1 MDKIS
6 VKGFAR
12 SARRQLVE
20 DMEQRLFELGLS
32 RSNIAKGE
40 IPPDD
45 AVVLDRKML
54 TPNQADKRQKLIA
67 QIESDGYDKVVEQ
80 AAYTWFNRFAAL
92 RFMEVN
98 GYLPSGVR
106 VLSAAGEHPKDTL
119 ARPDIL
125 KNATTV
131 PLPISRE
138 QVLELRYAGDDEALY
153 RYLLIAQCDELGEAL
168 PFLFDHVYPWVE
180 LLFPRNA
187 LAEGSVIR
195 RVVAEIPEEDWRDQV
210 EIVGWL
216 YQYYVSERKEQ
227 IDKGFKKGK
236 KASKDDIAP
245 ATQLFTPNWIVR
257 YMVDNSLGRLW
268 LEGRPHSKL
277 REKMEYYI
285 NEAEQDPKVIAELD
299 KITRKNIDPA
309 EITFIDPACGS
320 GHILVYAFNLLYEM
334 YLEAGYP
341 ETSIPAMILEKNLYG
356 LDIDER
362 AVQLASFALL
372 MCARSKD
379 PQILS
384 KGILPNV
391 IAIEESNN
399 ISPEMTDLLV
409 SSDANQDEQKQER
422 RELEC
427 LLQVFED
434 ATEYG
439 SLIRV
444 PEMDLEWLPE
454 ATAWAIERASSD
466 RADDTT
472 TLDGP
477 TIEQQA
483 KAISKLARQARVMGA
498 KYDVV
503 VTNPPYMGARNMDK
517 RLKDYLNSEYKE
529 VKTDLFSSFIV
540 RCQEYSS
547 YGGHLGFMCPFVW
560 MFIKSYE
567 WLRKQI
573 ISDAQITTLVQL
585 EYSGFDG
592 ATVPICTFT
601 LRNANAS
608 DVGTYISLSDF
619 RGAENQGPRTLE
631 AIKNS
636 DVDYRFIAESRHYAN
651 IPGSP
656 IAYWASSN
664 VIRSFEEGTSL
675 GDISEVCIGMRTG
688 NNSRFLRQWF
698 EVSRTMIGLGCHNH
712 SEAAESGKKWFP
724 YNKGGE
730 YRKWYGNNNYVVNW
744 KDDGAEIKE
753 LTHEKYPYL
762 GNNLSWKIS
771 NEDKYFLPGTTWTF
785 VSSSRFGARSSPEGF
800 LFDVG
805 GSSAFP
811 DEEDKLYVTAFLC
824 SKLAFEFLKMLNP
837 TLNFQVGNIRD
848 LPLLFP
854 SSPDVRS
861 RIESLAAECI
871 HIAKRDWDSFETSWD
886 FVRHPFL
893 VYGAGAS
900 TIEEAYARWESFAD
914 GEFERMRAN
923 EEEINRHFIDIYGL
937 GDEMTPEVPDDDV
950 TINRADR
957 DRDVRSFISYAIG
970 CMFGRY
976 SFDVD
981 GLAYAGGEFEWD
993 KYETFI
999 PDADDIIPVLDDAYF
1014 PNDIVKRFTEFVEA
1028 CFGKKHLDENL
1039 DWIAETLGKRSGE
1052 TASDTIRRYFIND
1065 FYRDHTQIYKKR
1077 PIYWMFSS
1085 GKQKGFNAL
1094 VYMHRYQR
1102 DTMARLRTKYL
1113 LELES
1118 RLQAAARS
1126 LHDPETSSAPRGQ
1139 TLRELE
1145 KLERQLAEIKE
1156 YDEKVHHLAD
1166 RMIEID
1172 LDDGVVVNYAK
1183 FEDVL
1188 EAIR

>member
-1 MDKIS
+1 MDRTSIEK
-6 VKGFAR
+6 FAT
-12 SARRQLVE
+12 SARRQLME
-20 DMEQRLFELGLS
+20 DVKQRLFELGLS
-32 RSNIAKGE
+32 RSNVTKGD
-40 IPPDD
+40 IPRDD
-45 AVVLDRKML
+45 AVGLDNKML
-54 TPNQADKRQKLIA
+54 TPPQANQRQKLIA
-67 QIESDGYDKVVEQ
+67 QIESDGYDRVVEQ
-80 AAYTWFNRFAAL
+80 AAYTWFNRFTAL

-106 VLSAAGEHPKDTL
+106 VLSAAGEDPKDTL
-119 ARPDIL
+119 ARPDVL
-125 KNATTV
+125 RHATTV
-131 PLPISRE
+131 PLPVNRE
-138 QVLELRYAGDDEALY
+138 RVLELRYAGDDEALY
-153 RYLLIAQCDELGEAL
+153 RYLLIAQCDELAEAL
-168 PFLFDHVYPWVE
+168 PFLFDHVNPWVE

-195 RVVAEIPEEDWRDQV
+195 RIVAEIPEEDWRDQV

-216 YQYYVSERKEQ
+216 YQYYVSERKDQ
-227 IDKGFKKGK
+227 VYKGFKKGK
-236 KASKDDIAP
+236 KASNNDIPP

-268 LEGRPHSKL
+268 LESRPHSKL

-285 NEAEQDPKVIAELD
+285 DEAEQDPKVMAELD

-309 EITFIDPACGS
+309 KITFIDPACGS
-320 GHILVYAFNLLYEM
+320 GHILVYAFDLLYEM

-341 ETSIPAMILEKNLYG
+341 ETSIPSMILEKNLYG

-372 MCARSKD
+372 MRARSKD

-399 ISPEMTDLLV
+399 ISPEMIDLLV
-409 SSDANQDEQKQER
+409 SSEASHDEQKQQR
-422 RELEC
+422 HELEC

-444 PEMDLEWLPE
+444 PELNLEWLPE

-466 RADDTT
+466 RADDTA

-477 TIEQQA
+477 TIEEQA
-483 KAISKLARQARVMGA
+483 KAISRLARQAKVMSE

-503 VTNPPYMGARNMDK
+503 VTNPPYMYTRNMNK
-517 RLKDYLNSEYKE
+517 TLKDYLKAAYKSCGS
-529 VKTDLFSSFIV
+529 DLFASFMDQCMDSTKPRGFTAMITQHSWMFLSSLRALREAIV
-540 RCQEYSS
+540 KDKTIYSML
-547 YGGHLGFMCPFVW
+547 HLGARTFESLGGEVVQSTSFV
-560 MFIKSYE
+560 
-567 WLRKQI
+567 
-573 ISDAQITTLVQL
+573 
-585 EYSGFDG
+585 
-592 ATVPICTFT
+592 
-601 LRNANAS
+601 LRNVHVPS
-608 DVGTYISLSDF
+608 YYGTYIRLVEFDTPEEKINKLDNAANHYTFSTD
-619 RGAENQGPRTLE
+619 E
-631 AIKNS
+631 AA
-636 DVDYRFIAESRHYAN
+636 R

-656 IAYWASSN
+656 IAYWASRN
-664 VIRSFEEGTSL
+664 VIRAFEEGTPL
-675 GDISEVCIGMRTG
+675 GTIAQPRVGLQTSD
-688 NNSRFLRQWF
+688 NSRFLRLWH
-698 EVSRTMIGLGCHNH
+698 EVALDDIGFNMQSRT
-712 SEAAESGKKWFP
+712 EAQESRCRWFP
-724 YNKGGE
+724 ITKGGP
-730 YRKWYGNNNYVVNW
+730 YRKWYGNNDYLVNW
-744 KDDGAEIKE
+744 ENDGEEIRNFDRAVVRNPD
-753 LTHEKYPYL
+753 Y
-762 GNNLSWKIS
+762 
-771 NEDKYFLPGTTWTF
+771 YFLPGITWTDI
-785 VSSSRFGARSSPEGF
+785 SSSYFGARWMPSGF
-800 LFDVG
+800 IISHTG
-805 GSSAFP
+805 NA
-811 DEEDKLYVTAFLC
+811 LYLDGKSGLMILAFLC
-824 SKLAFEFLKMLNP
+824 SQPVNKLLSILNP
-837 TLNFQVGNIRD
+837 TMHFLVSDVGD
-848 LPLLFP
+848 LPILP
-854 SSPDVRS
+854 PRSTDVRS

-871 HIAKRDWDSFETSWD
+871 DISKRDWDSFETSWD

-893 VYGAGAS
+893 VYGAGAN
-900 TIEEAYARWESFAD
+900 TIEEAYARWERFAN

-937 GDEMTPEVPDDDV
+937 GDEMTPEVSDDDI
-950 TINRADR
+950 TISRADR
-957 DRDVRSFISYAIG
+957 DRDVRSFISYAVG
-970 CMFGRY
+970 CIFGRY
-976 SFDVD
+976 SLDVD

-999 PDADDIIPVLDDAYF
+999 PDTDNIIPVLDDAYF
-1014 PNDIVKRFTEFVEA
+1014 PNDVVSRFTEFVGA

-1039 DWIAETLGKRSGE
+1039 DWVAETLGKRSGE

-1065 FYRDHTQIYKKR
+1065 FYRDHTQTYKKR

-1094 VYMHRYQR
+1094 IYMHRYQR
-1102 DTMARLRTKYL
+1102 DTVARLRTKYL

-1126 LHDPETSSAPRGQ
+1126 LRDPETSSAPRGR

-1145 KLERQLAEIKE
+1145 KLERQLAEIKD

-1183 FEDVL
+1183 FEDAL

>member
-1 MDKIS
+1 MDRTSIEK
-6 VKGFAR
+6 FAT
-12 SARRQLVE
+12 SARRQLME
-20 DMEQRLFELGLS
+20 DVKQRLFELGLS
-32 RSNIAKGE
+32 RSNVTKGD
-40 IPPDD
+40 IPRDD
-45 AVVLDRKML
+45 AVGLDNKML
-54 TPNQADKRQKLIA
+54 TPTQANQRQKLIA
-67 QIESDGYDKVVEQ
+67 QIESDGYDRVVEQ
-80 AAYTWFNRFAAL
+80 AAYTWFNRFTAL

-106 VLSAAGEHPKDTL
+106 VLSAAGEDPKDTL
-119 ARPDIL
+119 ARPDVL
-125 KNATTV
+125 RHATTV
-131 PLPISRE
+131 PLPVNRE
-138 QVLELRYAGDDEALY
+138 RVLELRYAGDDEALY
-153 RYLLIAQCDELGEAL
+153 RYLLIAQCDELAEAL
-168 PFLFDHVYPWVE
+168 PFLFDHVNPWVE

-195 RVVAEIPEEDWRDQV
+195 RIVAEIPEEDWRDQV

-216 YQYYVSERKEQ
+216 YQYYVSERKDQ
-227 IDKGFKKGK
+227 VYKGFKKGK
-236 KASKDDIAP
+236 KASKNDIPP

-268 LEGRPHSKL
+268 LESRPHSKL
-277 REKMEYYI
+277 REKMDYYI
-285 NEAEQDPKVIAELD
+285 DEAEQDPKVMAELD

-309 EITFIDPACGS
+309 KITFIDPACGS
-320 GHILVYAFNLLYEM
+320 GHILVYAFDLLYEM

-341 ETSIPAMILEKNLYG
+341 ETSIPSMILEKNLYG

-372 MCARSKD
+372 MRARSKD

-399 ISPEMTDLLV
+399 ISHEMIDLLV
-409 SSDANQDEQKQER
+409 SPEANHHEQKKQR
-422 RELEC
+422 HELEC

-444 PEMDLEWLPE
+444 PEMDLEWLTE
-454 ATAWAIERASSD
+454 ATAWAMERASSD
-466 RADDTT
+466 RADDTA

-477 TIEQQA
+477 TTEQQA
-483 KAISKLARQARVMGA
+483 KAISRLARQARIMSA
-498 KYDVV
+498 RYDVV
-503 VTNPPYMGARNMDK
+503 VTNPPYMYRGNMNQA
-517 RLKDYLNSEYKE
+517 LKNYLRSEYKSSAS
-529 VKTDLFSSFIV
+529 DLFAAFMDQCVHLTTPCGFTAMITQHSWMFLSSLEDLREIIV
-540 RCQEYSS
+540 ENNTIYSML
-547 YGGHLGFMCPFVW
+547 HLGARTFKSLGGEVVQSASFVVRNVN
-560 MFIKSYE
+560 IPSY
-567 WLRKQI
+567 
-573 ISDAQITTLVQL
+573 
-585 EYSGFDG
+585 Y
-592 ATVPICTFT
+592 
-601 LRNANAS
+601 
-608 DVGTYISLSDF
+608 GTYVRLVEFDTPEDKIGSLHD
-619 RGAENQGPRTLE
+619 E
-631 AIKNS
+631 AN
-636 DVDYRFIAESRHYAN
+636 RFVFSTDEAVR

-656 IAYWASSN
+656 VAYWASPPT
-664 VIRSFEEGTSL
+664 IRAFGEGIRLHEIATPREGL
-675 GDISEVCIGMRTG
+675 TTAD
-688 NNSRFLRQWF
+688 NARFLRLWHETQIDHIGF
-698 EVSRTMIGLGCHNH
+698 GMRSRE
-712 SEAAESGKKWFP
+712 EATQSLCRWFP
-724 YNKGGE
+724 VTKGGP
-730 YRKWYGNNNYVVNW
+730 YRKWYGNNDYVIDW
-744 KDDGAEIKE
+744 ERDGQRIRSFDRATIRNSS
-753 LTHEKYPYL
+753 Y
-762 GNNLSWKIS
+762 
-771 NEDKYFLPGTTWTF
+771 YFLQGITWTA
-785 VSSSRFGARSSPEGF
+785 VSSTYFAARWMPPGF
-800 LFDVG
+800 VIEHAGRAIYPHGKGGLFLV
-805 GSSAFP
+805 
-811 DEEDKLYVTAFLC
+811 AFLC
-824 SKLAFEFLKMLNP
+824 SKTASHFLRILNP
-837 TLNFQVGNIRD
+837 TLNFQVGNVAS

-871 HIAKRDWDSFETSWD
+871 NISKRDWDSFETSWD

-893 VYGAGAS
+893 VYGAGAN
-900 TIEEAYARWESFAD
+900 TIEEAYVRWEKFAD

-937 GDEMTPEVPDDDV
+937 GDEMTPEVSDDDI
-950 TINRADR
+950 TISRADR
-957 DRDVRSFISYAIG
+957 DRDVRSFISYAVG

-976 SFDVD
+976 SLDMD

-999 PDADDIIPVLDDAYF
+999 PDTDNIIPVLDDAYF
-1014 PNDIVKRFTEFVEA
+1014 PNDIVRRFTEFVGA

-1052 TASDTIRRYFIND
+1052 TAADTIRRYFIND
-1065 FYRDHTQIYKKR
+1065 FYRDHTQMYKKR

-1094 VYMHRYQR
+1094 IYMHRYQR
-1102 DTMARLRTKYL
+1102 DTVARLRTKYL

-1126 LHDPETSSAPRGQ
+1126 LRDPETSSAPRGR

>member
-1 MDKIS
+1 MDRTSIER
-6 VKGFAR
+6 FAM
-12 SARRQLVE
+12 SARRQLME
-20 DMEQRLFELGLS
+20 DVKQRLFELDLS
-32 RSNIAKGE
+32 RSNVAKGE

-45 AVVLDRKML
+45 AVVFDGKML
-54 TPNQADKRQKLIA
+54 TPTQADQRQKLIA
-67 QIESDGYDKVVEQ
+67 QIESDGYDRVVEQ

-106 VLSAAGEHPKDTL
+106 VLSAAGEDPKDTL
-119 ARPDIL
+119 ARPDVL
-125 KNATTV
+125 KHATTV
-131 PLPISRE
+131 PLPVNRE
-138 QVLELRYAGDDEALY
+138 RVLELRYAGDDEALY
-153 RYLLIAQCDELGEAL
+153 RYLLIAQCDELAEAL
-168 PFLFDHVYPWVE
+168 PFLFDHVNPWVE

-195 RVVAEIPEEDWRDQV
+195 RIVAEIPEEDWRDQV

-216 YQYYVSERKEQ
+216 YQYYVSERKDQ
-227 IDKGFKKGK
+227 VYKGFKKRK
-236 KASKDDIAP
+236 KASKEDIPP

-268 LEGRPHSKL
+268 LESRPHSKL
-277 REKMEYYI
+277 REKMDYYI
-285 NEAEQDPKVIAELD
+285 DEAEQDPKVIAKLD

-320 GHILVYAFNLLYEM
+320 GHILVYAFDLLYEM

-341 ETSIPAMILEKNLYG
+341 ETSIATMILEKNLYG

-372 MCARSKD
+372 MRARSKD

-384 KGILPNV
+384 KSILPNV
-391 IAIEESNN
+391 IVIEESNN
-399 ISPEMTDLLV
+399 ISPEMMDLLV
-409 SSDANQDEQKQER
+409 NSEANHEAQKQQR
-422 RELEC
+422 HELEC

-444 PEMDLEWLPE
+444 PELDLEWLPE
-454 ATAWAIERASSD
+454 TTAWAIERASSD
-466 RADDTT
+466 RADDTA

-483 KAISKLARQARVMGA
+483 KAMSRLARQAMVMSD

-503 VTNPPYMGARNMDK
+503 VTNPPYMGSRNMDK
-517 RLKDYLNSEYKE
+517 PLKGYLNSEYKE

-540 RCQEYSS
+540 RCYDYSRH
-547 YGGHLGFMCPFVW
+547 GGHLAFMCPFVW

-585 EYSGFDG
+585 EYSGFDA

-608 DVGTYISLSDF
+608 DVGTYIRLSDF
-619 RGAENQGPRTLE
+619 RGSENQGPKTLE
-631 AIKNS
+631 AIEDTNA
-636 DVDYRFIAESRHYAN
+636 DYRFTARGRHYAI

-656 IAYWASSN
+656 IAYWASRN
-664 VIRSFEEGTSL
+664 VIRAFEEGTRL
-675 GDISEVCIGMRTG
+675 GEIAQPRLGMTTSD
-688 NNSRFLRQWF
+688 NNRFLRLWH
-698 EVSRTMIGLGCHNH
+698 EVKQASIGLNMRSRT
-712 SEAAESGKKWFP
+712 EAKESGRRWFP
-724 YNKGGE
+724 YNKGGDF
-730 YRKWYGNNNYVVNW
+730 RKWYGNNDFLVDW
-744 KDDGAEIKE
+744 QADGQRIHRCKTAFVRNSA
-753 LTHEKYPYL
+753 Y
-762 GNNLSWKIS
+762 
-771 NEDKYFLPGTTWTF
+771 YFLPSITWTF
-785 VSSSRFGARSSPEGF
+785 VSSSRFGARSSPKGF
-800 LFDVG
+800 IFDVG

-824 SKLAFEFLKMLNP
+824 SKLAFEFLKILNP
-837 TLNFQVGNIRD
+837 TLNFQVGNVAS

-861 RIESLAAECI
+861 HIESLAAECI
-871 HIAKRDWDSFETSWD
+871 DIAKRDWDSFETSWD

-893 VYGAGAS
+893 VYGAGVS
-900 TIEEAYARWESFAD
+900 TIEEAYERWERFAD

-937 GDEMTPEVPDDDV
+937 GDEMTPEVSDDDV

-957 DRDVRSFISYAIG
+957 DRDVRSFISYAVG

-976 SFDVD
+976 SLDMD

-999 PDADDIIPVLDDAYF
+999 PDTDNIIPVLDDAYF
-1014 PNDIVKRFTEFVEA
+1014 TNDIVKRFTEFVEA

-1065 FYRDHTQIYKKR
+1065 FYRDHTQMYKKR
-1077 PIYWMFSS
+1077 PVYWMFSS

-1102 DTMARLRTKYL
+1102 DTVARLRTKYL

-1126 LHDPETSSAPRGQ
+1126 LRDPGTSSAPRGQ

-1145 KLERQLAEIKE
+1145 KLERQLAEIKD

-1183 FEDVL
+1183 FEDAL

>member
-1 MDKIS
+1 MDRSSIER
-6 VKGFAR
+6 FAI
-12 SARRQLVE
+12 SARRQLME
-20 DMEQRLFELGLS
+20 DVEQRLFELGLS
-32 RSNIAKGE
+32 RNNVAKGE
-40 IPPDD
+40 IPPDS
-45 AVVLDRKML
+45 AVVFDGKML
-54 TPNQADKRQKLIA
+54 TPIQAGQRQRLIA
-67 QIESDGYDKVVEQ
+67 QIESDGYDRVVEQ

-106 VLSAAGEHPKDTL
+106 VLSAAGEDPKDTL

-125 KNATTV
+125 KHATTV
-131 PLPISRE
+131 PLPIRRE
-138 QVLELRYAGDDEALY
+138 RVLELRYAGDDEALY
-153 RYLLIAQCDELGEAL
+153 RYLLMAQCDELGEAL
-168 PFLFDHVYPWVE
+168 PFLFDHVNPWVE

-187 LAEGSVIR
+187 LAEGSVICHI
-195 RVVAEIPEEDWRDQV
+195 VAEIPEEDWRDQV

-216 YQYYVSERKEQ
+216 YQYYVSERKDQ
-227 IDKGFKKGK
+227 VYKGFRKGK
-236 KASKDDIAP
+236 KASKDGIPP

-257 YMVDNSLGRLW
+257 YIVDNSLGRLW
-268 LEGRPHSKL
+268 LESRPHSKL
-277 REKMEYYI
+277 REQLEYYI
-285 NEAEQDPKVIAELD
+285 DEAEQDPKVIAELD

-362 AVQLASFALL
+362 AAQLASFALL

-399 ISPEMTDLLV
+399 ISLEMIDLLV
-409 SSDANQDEQKQER
+409 SSEANHEEQKKQR
-422 RELEC
+422 HELEC

-444 PEMDLEWLPE
+444 PEMDLEWLPK

-529 VKTDLFSSFIV
+529 VKTDLFSSFIM

-608 DVGTYISLSDF
+608 DVGTYIRLSGF
-619 RGAENQGPRTLE
+619 RGAESQGPKTLE
-631 AIKNS
+631 AVKNS
-636 DVDYRFIAESRHYAN
+636 DVDYRFIAESRHYAS

-656 IAYWASSN
+656 IAYWASRN
-664 VIRSFEEGTSL
+664 VIKAFEEGTAL
-675 GDISEVCIGMRTG
+675 GEVAQPRQGLATAD
-688 NNSRFLRQWF
+688 NTRFLRLWY
-698 EVSRTMIGLGCHNH
+698 EVALEDIGFDMQSRT
-712 SEAAESGKKWFP
+712 EAQESRCKWFP
-724 YNKGGE
+724 ITKGGP
-730 YRKWYGNNNYVVNW
+730 YRKWYGNNDYVVNW
-744 KDDGAEIKE
+744 ENDGEEIRNFRDTNGKLRSRPQNIE
-753 LTHEKYPYL
+753 C
-762 GNNLSWKIS
+762 
-771 NEDKYFLPGTTWTF
+771 YFRPGITWTDI
-785 VSSSRFGARSSPEGF
+785 SSSYFGARFMSSGF
-800 LFDVG
+800 VFDHKGPCVF
-805 GSSAFP
+805 SST
-811 DEEDKLYVTAFLC
+811 ETRSYILSFLC
-824 SKLAFEFLKMLNP
+824 SSVMKHMVEILNP
-837 TLNFQVGNIRD
+837 TLCFQVGNVAS
-848 LPLLFP
+848 LPVLFP

-871 HIAKRDWDSFETSWD
+871 DISKRDWDSFETSWD

-900 TIEEAYARWESFAD
+900 TIEEAYARWEGFAD

-923 EEEINRHFIDIYGL
+923 EEEINRHFIGIYGL
-937 GDEMTPEVPDDDV
+937 GDEMTPEIPDDDV
-950 TINRADR
+950 TISRANR
-957 DRDVRSFISYAIG
+957 DRDVRSFISYAVG

-976 SFDVD
+976 SLDVD
-981 GLAYAGGEFEWD
+981 GLAHAGGEFEWD

-999 PDADDIIPVLDDAYF
+999 PDTDNIIPVLDDAYF
-1014 PNDIVKRFTEFVEA
+1014 TNDIVKRFTEFVEA

-1065 FYRDHTQIYKKR
+1065 FYRDHTQMYKKR
-1077 PIYWMFSS
+1077 PVYWMFSS

-1102 DTMARLRTKYL
+1102 DTVAKLRTKYL

-1156 YDEKVHHLAD
+1156 YDERVHHLAD
-1166 RMIEID
+1166 RMIDID